1 MRIET
6 KLLNFAFC
14 ACLIGSCKMETKQQ
28 QTHLTPPIAPKIS
41 KTFEEH
47 GKPRTDDYFWLNDPK
62 NAAVIDY
69 LNAEN
74 QYVTQSLQHTEG
86 VQQKIYEE
94 IVGRLAQQSQTV
106 PIKKKGFWYYSRYEK
121 GKEYPLQC
129 RKKGDLNAPEEVF
142 LNVPEM
148 AKPYRVFRLFN
159 WAFSDDN
166 QWLTYSVDSTGSRQ
180 NTLYIKDLRTGKTL
194 KEVARN
200 VSTEPLVWGKDN
212 QTLFYVVNDETVRA
226 YKVMRHK
233 IGQSFLQDTPIFE
246 EKDSTFSVSINASNS
261 GRFIFILSQSTT
273 TSEWHVIDAQNLGT
287 PQVIQ
292 PRVRGLLYQVKHFEG
307 ENQFHI
313 LTNHNA
319 TNFKIVTTPLSNPK
333 LASWKDEIKHKENVL
348 IEDFV
353 VFKRFI
359 VKQERVNGL
368 SNISILNRKSN
379 TSYNIDFGEEAY
391 VATMFLGDEDNA
403 DTDSIRYNYTSL
415 TTPNSIIGYNM
426 LTRSKKILQE
436 EKIAGY
442 HRTNYVTRRLWATAK
457 DGTKIPISIVY
468 KADKF
473 EQIGTNPCFLYA
485 YGSYGISTNPRFS
498 AAVVSLLD
506 RGFVYAIAH
515 VRGGQEMGRKWYEDG
530 KLLNKKNTYTDFV
543 DCADFLVKEKFVS
556 KDKIFANGGSAG
568 GMLMGAIVNMRPELW
583 RGVIAE
589 VPWMDVITDMY
600 NDKLPLT
607 TLEYDEWGNP
617 YKKEHYDYMLSWSPY
632 DNMKNTSYPNILAT
646 AGLHDTQVP
655 YFSPAKWVAKMRT
668 LQQGQHK
675 IYLKTDMDSG
685 HAGMSGRFEKYKQT
699 AFKYAFI
706 FDILNIKE

>member
-1 MRIET
+1 MRIAS
-6 KLLNFAFC
+6 KLLNLAFC
-14 ACLIGSCKMETKQQ
+14 ACIIGGCKTETKQQ
-28 QTHLTPPIAPKIS
+28 QTHLAPPIAPKIR
-41 KTFEEH
+41 KTFEEY
-47 GKPRTDDYFWLNDPK
+47 GKQRTDDYFWLNDPK
-62 NAAVIDY
+62 NAAVLDY

-86 VQQKIYEE
+86 VQKKIYEE
-94 IVGRLAQQSQTV
+94 ITGRLEQQSQSV
-106 PIKKKGFWYYSRYEK
+106 PIKKKGYWYYSRFEK
-121 GKEYPLQC
+121 GKEYALQC
-129 RKKGDLNAPEEVF
+129 RKKGTLYAPEEIF

-148 AKPYRVFRLFN
+148 AKGHRVFRLFN

-166 QWLTYSVDSTGSRQ
+166 EWLAYSVDSTGSRQ
-180 NTLYIKDLRTGKTL
+180 NTLYIKDLRTDKVL
-194 KEVARN
+194 KDVARN

-212 QTLFYVVNDETVRA
+212 KTLFYVINDETVRA
-226 YKVMRHK
+226 CKVMRHTL
-233 IGQSFLQDTPIFE
+233 GQSFLQDVPIFE
-246 EKDSTFSVSINASNS
+246 EKDSTFSVAVRTSNS
-261 GRFIFILSQSTT
+261 GRFIFISTQSTT

-292 PRVRGLLYQVKHFEG
+292 PRISGLLYEVKHFEG

-313 LTNHNA
+313 LTNHHA

-333 LASWKDEIKHKENVL
+333 LQSWKDEIKHKENVL

-359 VKQERVNGL
+359 IKQEKVNGL
-368 SNISILNRKSN
+368 SNISVLSRSNN

-403 DTDSIRYNYTSL
+403 DADSIRYNYTSL
-415 TTPNSIIGYNM
+415 TTPNSIISYH
-426 LTRSKKILQE
+426 LTTRGKKILQE
-436 EKIAGY
+436 EKITGY

-473 EQIGTNPCFLYA
+473 EQTGSNPCFLYA
-485 YGSYGISTNPRFS
+485 YGSYGYSTNPRFS

-515 VRGGQEMGRKWYEDG
+515 VRGGQEMGRKWYENG
-530 KLLNKKNTYTDFV
+530 KLLKKKNTYTDFI
-543 DCADFLVKEKFVS
+543 DCADFLINQKFIS
-556 KDKIFANGGSAG
+556 KDKVFANGGSAG
-568 GMLMGAIVNMRPELW
+568 GMLMGAIINMRPELW

-589 VPWMDVITDMY
+589 VPWIDVITDMF

-617 YKKEHYDYMLSWSPY
+617 YKKEDYDYMLSWSPY
-632 DNMKNTSYPNILAT
+632 DNMKNMSYPNILAT

-655 YFSPAKWVAKMRT
+655 YFSPAKWIAKMRT
-668 LQQGQHK
+668 LQQGQNK

-685 HAGMSGRFEKYKQT
+685 HAGISGRFEKYKQT

-706 FDILNIKE
+706 FDILGITE